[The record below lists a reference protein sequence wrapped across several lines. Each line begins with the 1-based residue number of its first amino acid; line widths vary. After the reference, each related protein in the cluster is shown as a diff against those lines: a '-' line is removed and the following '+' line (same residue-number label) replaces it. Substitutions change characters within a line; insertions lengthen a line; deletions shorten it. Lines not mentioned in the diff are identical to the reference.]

1 LVNRLVFENL
11 KHRPLRTLLGIVSIG
26 VEVTMI
32 LTLVGL
38 SHGVTDDMSLRNR
51 GTGADIVVR
60 PPNSNLFSLG
70 GVGMPEKK
78 LVDAIKAEPHVAL
91 ATGTLIQAVTG
102 LFNSIAGIHLDEFNA
117 LSGGFQYIAGGP
129 FRNPHEMIVDQVE
142 ARADHL
148 HVGSILKLG
157 KDWKVTGIV
166 ETGKLSRMFADIAT
180 LQDEYSQA
188 DKVNV
193 VWVKVDDPENIP
205 SVLAELKDK
214 FKDYNIYT
222 MAEMTSLLTPDNV
235 PVVKGFTKVV
245 IGISVIVGFLVVF
258 LSMYTA
264 VLERTREI
272 GVLKAL
278 GASPAYVLG
287 ILIRETVL
295 LAVAGSIV
303 GILMSYGS
311 QVLITNFAPSFLT
324 MEIVKLWWIW
334 ATGIALIGSLV
345 GALYPGF
352 KAAKQDA
359 IEALSYD

>member
-26 VEVTMI
+26 VEVTMM

-38 SHGVTDDMSLRNR
+38 SRGITDDMALRNR

-60 PPNSNLFSLG
+60 PPSSNLFSLG
-70 GVGMPEKK
+70 GVGMSEKI
-78 LVDAIKAEPHVAL
+78 VAVIRQQPHVAL
-91 ATGTLIQAVTG
+91 ATGTLIQPVG
-102 LFNSIAGIHLDEFNA
+102 GQFNSIAGIHLDEFNA
-117 LSGGFQYIAGGP
+117 LSGGFRYLSGGP
-129 FRNPHEMIVDQVE
+129 FKAPHELLVDQVE
-142 ARADHL
+142 ARADRL
-148 HVGSILKLG
+148 HVGSIMKLG
-157 KDWKVTGIV
+157 KDWRVTGIV
-166 ETGKLSRMFADIAT
+166 EPGKLSRMFTEIEP
-180 LQDEYSQA
+180 LQDEYSQTG
-188 DKVNV
+188 KVNV
-193 VWVKVDDPENIP
+193 VWVKVDDPANIP
-205 SVLAELKDK
+205 AVKAGLKEKLD
-214 FKDYNIYT
+214 DYSIYT
-222 MAEMTSLLTPDNV
+222 MEEMTSLLTPDNV

-278 GASPAYVLG
+278 GASPGYVLG

-295 LAVAGSIV
+295 LAIAGSIA

-311 QVLITNFAPSFLT
+311 QILITDFAPAFLT
-324 MEIVKLWWIW
+324 MEIVKEWWPI
-334 ATGIALIGSLV
+334 ATGIAVVGSLV

>member
-38 SHGVTDDMSLRNR
+38 SHGITDDMALRNR

-70 GVGMPEKK
+70 GVGMSEKAVA
-78 LVDAIKAEPHVAL
+78 LVREQPHVAL
-91 ATGTLIQAVTG
+91 ATGTLVQAVG
-102 LFNSIAGIHLDEFNA
+102 GVFNSIAGIHLDEFNA
-117 LSGGFQYIAGGP
+117 LSGGFRYLSGGP
-129 FRNPHEMIVDQVE
+129 FKNPHELLVDSVE
-142 ARADHL
+142 ARSERL
-148 HVGSILKLG
+148 HVGSTVKLG
-157 KDWKVTGIV
+157 KDWRVAGVV
-166 ETGKLSRMFADIAT
+166 EEGKLSRMFGDIKT
-180 LQDEYSQA
+180 LQDEYAQT
-188 DKVNV
+188 DKVNF
-193 VWVKVDDPENIP
+193 VWVKVDDPANIP
-205 SVLAELKDK
+205 TLVAELKQK
-214 FKDYNIYT
+214 LPEYYVYT
-222 MAEMTSLLTPDNV
+222 MEEMTSLLTPDNV
-235 PVVKGFTKVV
+235 PIVKGFTKVV
-245 IGISVIVGFLVVF
+245 IGIAVIVGFLVVF

-295 LAVAGSIV
+295 LALAGSIV
-303 GILMSYGS
+303 GILMSFGS
-311 QVLITNFAPSFLT
+311 QVLITNFAPAFLT
-324 MEIVKLWWIW
+324 MEIVKEWWPI
-334 ATGIALIGSLV
+334 ATAIALIGSLV

>member
-11 KHRPLRTLLGIVSIG
+11 KHRPVRTLLGIVSIG

-38 SHGVTDDMSLRNR
+38 SHGITDDMALRNR

-70 GVGMPEKK
+70 GVGMSEKYVD
-78 LVDAIKAEPHVAL
+78 LVRKQPHIAI
-91 ATGTLIQAVTG
+91 ATGTLVQSVG
-102 LFNSIAGIHLDEFNA
+102 GVFNSIAGIHLDEFNA
-117 LSGGFQYIAGGP
+117 LSGGFRYLSGGP
-129 FRNPHEMIVDQVE
+129 FQGPHQLVVDQVE

-148 HVGSILKLG
+148 HVGSMIKLG
-157 KDWKVTGIV
+157 KEWRVTGIV
-166 ETGKLSRMFADIAT
+166 EEGKLSRMFADIKT
-180 LQDEYSQA
+180 LQDEYAQT
-188 DKVNV
+188 DKVNF
-193 VWVKVDDPENIP
+193 VWVKVDDPA
-205 SVLAELKDK
+205 SVPTVVAELKETLPD
-214 FKDYNIYT
+214 FYVYT
-222 MAEMTSLLTPDNV
+222 MEEMTSLLTPDNV
-235 PVVKGFTKVV
+235 PIVKGFTKVV
-245 IGISVIVGFLVVF
+245 IGIAVIVGFLVVF

-278 GASPAYVLG
+278 GASPGYVLG

-295 LAVAGSIV
+295 LSIAGSLL

-324 MEIVKLWWIW
+324 MEIVKDWWPIS
-334 ATGIALIGSLV
+334 AAIALVGSLV
-345 GALYPGF
+345 GALYPGL

>member
-70 GVGMPEKK
+70 GVGMSEKY
-78 LVDAIKAEPHVAL
+78 VAAIREQPHVAI
-91 ATGTLIQAVTG
+91 ATGTLVQQVTG
-102 LFNSIAGIHLDEFNA
+102 LFNSIAGIHLDEFNS
-117 LSGGFQYIAGGP
+117 LSGGFHYVDGGP
-129 FRNPHEMIVDQVE
+129 FKDPHELIVDQVE

-148 HVGSILKLG
+148 HVGSIVKLG
-157 KDWKVTGIV
+157 KDWRVTGVV
-166 ETGKLSRMFADIAT
+166 EGGKLSRMFANIET
-180 LQDEYSQA
+180 LQDEYSQSN
-188 DKVNV
+188 KVNV
-193 VWVKVDDPENIP
+193 VWVKVDDPANIP
-205 SVLAELKDK
+205 IVKAELKAK
-214 FKDYNIYT
+214 FEDFNIYT
-222 MAEMTSLLTPDNV
+222 MEEMTSLLTPDNV

-295 LAVAGSIV
+295 LSLAGSVV

-311 QVLITNFAPSFLT
+311 QVLITNFAPAFLT
-324 MEIVKLWWIW
+324 MEIVKIWWLY
-334 ATGIALIGSLV
+334 ATGIAIVGSLV

>member
-26 VEVTMI
+26 VEVTMM

-38 SHGVTDDMSLRNR
+38 SHGITDDISLRNR

-60 PPNSNLFSLG
+60 PPSSNLLSLG
-70 GVGMPEKK
+70 GVGMSEKI
-78 LVDAIKAEPHVAL
+78 VPIIRAEPHVAL
-91 ATGTLIQAVTG
+91 ATGTLVQAVAG

-117 LSGGFQYIAGGP
+117 LSGGFRYFSGGP
-129 FRNPHEMIVDQVE
+129 FKGPHELLVDQVE

-148 HVGSILKLG
+148 HVGSIVKLG
-157 KDWKVTGIV
+157 KDWRVTGIV
-166 ETGKLSRMFADIAT
+166 EGGKLSRMFGDIEL
-180 LQDEYSQA
+180 LQDEYSQTN
-188 DKVNV
+188 KVNF
-193 VWVKVDDPENIP
+193 VWVKVDDPANIP
-205 SVLAELKDK
+205 TVLAGLKEK

-222 MAEMTSLLTPDNV
+222 MEEMTSLLTPDNV
-235 PVVKGFTKVV
+235 PLIKGFTDVV
-245 IGISVIVGFLVVF
+245 IGIAVIVGFLVVF

-295 LAVAGSIV
+295 LALAGSIV

-311 QVLITNFAPSFLT
+311 QALITDFAPAFLT
-324 MEIVKLWWIW
+324 MEIVKKWWLI
-334 ATGIALIGSLV
+334 ATGIAIAGSLV

-352 KAAKQDA
+352 KAARQDA

>member
-1 LVNRLVFENL
+1 MVNRLVFENL
-11 KHRPLRTLLGIVSIG
+11 KHRPLRTLLGTVSIG

-60 PPNSNLFSLG
+60 PPNSNLFSLS
-70 GVGMPEKK
+70 GVGMPEKI
-78 LVDAIKAEPHVAL
+78 VRVIEEQPHVAL

-102 LFNSIAGIHLDEFNA
+102 LFNSIAGIHLDEFNS
-117 LSGGFQYIAGGP
+117 LSGGFQYIKGGP
-129 FRNPHEMIVDQVE
+129 FRSPHELIVDQVE

-157 KDWKVTGIV
+157 KDWTVTGIV
-166 ETGKLSRMFADIAT
+166 ESGKLSRMFADITT
-180 LQDEYSQA
+180 LQDEYSQTG
-188 DKVNV
+188 KVNV
-193 VWVKVDDPENIP
+193 VWVKVDDPANIP
-205 SVLAELKDK
+205 AVLAELKEK
-214 FKDYNIYT
+214 FDGYNIYT
-222 MAEMTSLLTPDNV
+222 MEEMTSLLTPDNV

-278 GASPAYVLG
+278 GASPGYVLG

-295 LAVAGSIV
+295 LAVAGSLL
-303 GILMSYGS
+303 GIFMSYGS

-324 MEIVKLWWIW
+324 MEIVKMWWIW

-352 KAAKQDA
+352 KAARQDA

>member
-26 VEVTMI
+26 VEVTMM

-38 SHGVTDDMSLRNR
+38 SHGVTDDMAIRNR

-60 PPNSNLFSLG
+60 PPSSNLFSLG
-70 GVGMPEKK
+70 GVGMSEKI
-78 LVDAIKAEPHVAL
+78 VGMVRQEPHVAL
-91 ATGTLIQAVTG
+91 ATGTLVQPVG
-102 LFNSIAGIHLDEFNA
+102 GVFNSISGIHLDEFNA
-117 LSGGFQYIAGGP
+117 LSGGFRYLSGGP
-129 FRNPHEMIVDQVE
+129 FKGPHELLVDQVE

-148 HVGSILKLG
+148 HVGSIVNLG
-157 KDWKVTGIV
+157 KEWRVTGIV
-166 ETGKLSRMFADIAT
+166 ESGKLSRMFAEIEP
-180 LQDEYSQA
+180 LQEEYSQTG
-188 DKVNV
+188 KVNF
-193 VWVKVDDPENIP
+193 VWVKVDDPANIP
-205 SVLAELKDK
+205 AVLAELKDK
-214 FKDYNIYT
+214 FDDFKIYT
-222 MAEMTSLLTPDNV
+222 MEEMTSLLTPDNV
-235 PVVKGFTKVV
+235 PVLKGFTDVV

-278 GASPAYVLG
+278 GASPSYVLG
-287 ILIRETVL
+287 ILIRETIL
-295 LAVAGSIV
+295 LAIAGSIA

-311 QVLITNFAPSFLT
+311 QVLITDFAPAFLT
-324 MEIVKLWWIW
+324 MEIVKYWWPI
-334 ATGIALIGSLV
+334 ATGIAIVGSLV

>member
-1 LVNRLVFENL
+1 MVNRLVFENL
-11 KHRPLRTLLGIVSIG
+11 KHRPLRTLLGVVSIG
-26 VEVTMI
+26 VEVTMM

-70 GVGMPEKK
+70 GVGMPEKI
-78 LVDAIKAEPHVAL
+78 VDVIKQQPHVAL

-117 LSGGFQYIAGGP
+117 LSGGFHYLQGGP
-129 FRNPHEMIVDQVE
+129 FKNPHEMIVDQVE

-148 HVGSILKLG
+148 HVGSVLKLG
-157 KDWKVTGIV
+157 KDWRVTGIV
-166 ETGKLSRMFADIAT
+166 EGGKLSRMFADIQT
-180 LQDEYSQA
+180 LQDEYSQNG
-188 DKVNV
+188 KVNV
-193 VWVKVDDPENIP
+193 VWVKVDDPANIP
-205 SVLAELKDK
+205 AVLNELKQK
-214 FKDYNIYT
+214 FDGYNIYT

-235 PVVKGFTKVV
+235 PIVKGFTKVV

-278 GASPAYVLG
+278 GASPGYVLG

-295 LAVAGSIV
+295 LALAGSAV

-311 QVLITNFAPSFLT
+311 QVLISNFAPSFLT
-324 MEIVKLWWIW
+324 MEIVKEWWPI
-334 ATGIALIGSLV
+334 ATGIAIAGSLV
-345 GALYPGF
+345 GSLYPGF
-352 KAAKQDA
+352 KAARQDA